1 MLISLINQIF
11 FQVYQPKNFPVFI
24 IPQRY
29 VLGIMGFLA
38 IVNAYTMRVTLSV
51 AITEMVEP
59 TMAATH
65 HDPDACPG
73 SLANTSTVTVSTN
86 LDLGQGKTPIVERR

>member
-1 MLISLINQIF
+1 M
-11 FQVYQPKNFPVFI
+11 

-59 TMAATH
+59 SNGTTH
-65 HDPDACPG
+65 HDPNACSG
-73 SLANTSTVTVSTN
+73 SLSNSSTVTVSTSH
-86 LDLGQGKTPIVERR
+86 L

>member
-1 MLISLINQIF
+1 MITGWRLHLSKLF
-11 FQVYQPKNFPVFI
+11 F

-51 AITEMVEP
+51 AITEMVQP
-59 TMAATH
+59 STNSSH
-65 HDPDACPG
+65 YYDPNACSG
-73 SLANTSTVTVSTN
+73 ELSNSSDSVTVGTIQNS
-86 LDLGQGKTPIVERR
+86 